1 MPHYTGA
8 DMQKV
13 LLIDDDEDFTELNSA
28 LLLQDGF
35 SVTTAR
41 DGLEGVALAKA
52 LKPDIVV
59 VDLLMPRMTGF
70 DVCQQLR
77 QELPTLKIIVL
88 SGKSFPID
96 QRAAGRLGAD
106 RFLSKPSSPR
116 EVLANVKELLA
127 APEP

>member
-1 MPHYTGA
+1 MP
-8 DMQKV
+8 KV
-13 LLIDDDEDFTELNSA
+13 LLIDDDEDFTELNA
-28 LLLQDGF
+28 AILVQDGF

-77 QELPTLKIIVL
+77 QDRPNLKIMVL
-88 SGKSFPID
+88 SGKSYPID
-96 QRAAGRLGAD
+96 QRAAGRMGAD
-106 RFLSKPSSPR
+106 RFLPKPSSPR

-127 APEP
+127 SPH